1 MSVGG
6 HDRCMSDTAIGSVY
20 KSKLHHALHTQQCF
34 LLGLNYP
41 LHHLVLSQYFK
52 MTQEIHTLLQ

>member
-1 MSVGG
+1 
-6 HDRCMSDTAIGSVY
+6 MSDTAIGSVY